1 MKRMTILTLLFAA
14 TACAT
19 SAPPPRTSAVG
30 IRSTKADFAKYGS
43 FGFGSANPPGEGYQI
58 SDRSM
63 TVQTKLAPLVRSML
77 EARGYTLQADRPDLV
92 IRISAGSR
100 VVTGEG
106 WPDGIHDSTVG
117 LIGFDA
123 YDGQSGAYVW
133 HATALAEIDR
143 EPIDD
148 ALLARGLERMLVD
161 FPARPPTASSAVVP
175 ESQAPGERLARLD

>member
-1 MKRMTILTLLFAA
+1 
-14 TACAT
+14 
-19 SAPPPRTSAVG
+19 
-30 IRSTKADFAKYGS
+30 
-43 FGFGSANPPGEGYQI
+43 
-58 SDRSM
+58 M

-77 EARGYTLQADRPDLV
+77 EARGYTLQVERLDLV
-92 IRISAGSR
+92 IKISAGST
-100 VVTGEG
+100 VMAGEG

-123 YDGQSGAYVW
+123 YDGQTGAYVW

-161 FPARPPTASSAVVP
+161 FPARQTTRASAVVP
-175 ESQAPGERLARLD
+175 ELQVPPERLVRRD